1 MVKGLVPVSIMA
13 ACAFLFAMHFFV
25 TSQQTVVL
33 HLSVL
38 ANDLKDIAGSNNV
51 AAITKTINIFMAVSF
66 IFLR

>member
-1 MVKGLVPVSIMA
+1 MVKGLVSVSLSS
-13 ACAFLFAMHFFV
+13 ACVFLLARHFFLV
-25 TSQQTVVL
+25 SQQIVL

-51 AAITKTINIFMAVSF
+51 AAITNTINIFMAISF